1 LLALFT
7 SARSI
12 IQHGFGWLFCA
23 GRALLTSIL
32 DELMHFTTT
41 RIFATAFALVIAQAP
56 SLACDQCTVPDEI
69 SCLHESIL
77 DYFQEGGGDEPA
89 AYRTQGNGWST
100 TSGGSSPFGEEA
112 ILTWSVVRDGTTL
125 PQGVG
130 EPSSPSNLI
139 AFLDGIHHGG
149 PGPGGNDL
157 TQRAWFPLMKS
168 AFDRWDAVSAIRFSY
183 EPNDDGVHLGS
194 SAGINGIRGDHRV
207 GGHSID
213 GTTSPT
219 TVAYNYF
226 PNNSDMVIDTDEVGR
241 LGNPALNYVRLR
253 NTLMHEI
260 GHGLGLNHLGS
271 VSNNFLMEA
280 TLDATIDGPQF
291 DDILGIHRLYG
302 DRYEELGGND
312 TAALATN
319 LGSLSMGQ
327 SLILGADANDAVVA
341 PTDVDFVSINMIAD
355 VDYFKFTT
363 NAAGLLNISLTPL
376 GPTYQ
381 EGAQSGAQTAFNA
394 AAQNDLSLFLYDG
407 TGGGLLA
414 SSTTIG
420 LGLPESIF
428 SFSATAATNYLVR
441 IAGAQNVAQ
450 FYQLDIAL
458 VPEPTTA
465 LLFLVGTAILANQR
479 RYGRG

>member
-1 LLALFT
+1 
-7 SARSI
+7 
-12 IQHGFGWLFCA
+12 
-23 GRALLTSIL
+23 
-32 DELMHFTTT
+32 M
-41 RIFATAFALVIAQAP
+41 AQTP
-56 SLACDQCTVPDEI
+56 GGACDQCGTPEQI
-69 SCLHESIL
+69 SCIHESIL
-77 DYFQEGGGDEPA
+77 DYFQTGGGDEPA
-89 AYRTQGNGWST
+89 AYRTQGNGWSS
-100 TSGGSSPFGEEA
+100 TSGGSSPFGEQA
-112 ILTWSVVRDGTTL
+112 ILTWSVVDEGTTL

-130 EPSSPSNLI
+130 EPQSPSNLI

-194 SAGINGIRGDHRV
+194 SAGINGVRGDHRV

-219 TVAYNYF
+219 TVAYNFF

-241 LGNPALNYVRLR
+241 LGNPGVNFVRFR

-271 VSNNFLMEA
+271 TGSNFLMEA

-312 TAALATN
+312 NAAIATN
-319 LGSLSMGQ
+319 LGSLLVGQ
-327 SLILGADANDAVVA
+327 SLTIGADANATVVA
-341 PTDVDFVSINMIAD
+341 ATDIDFVSINMSAD
-355 VDYFKFTT
+355 VDYFKFAA
-363 NAAGLLNISLTPL
+363 NAAGRLNVSLTPM

-381 EGAQSGAQTAFNA
+381 EGPQSGIQTAFDA
-394 AAQNDLSLFLYDG
+394 AAQNDLSLFLYDS
-407 TGGGLLA
+407 TGVNLLA
-414 SSTTIG
+414 SSVVSG
-420 LGLPESIF
+420 LGIAEGILDFPV
-428 SFSATAATNYLVR
+428 AAAGNFVVR
-441 IAGAQNVAQ
+441 ISGSQDIAQ
-450 FYQLDIAL
+450 FYRLNVAL
-458 VPEPTTA
+458 VPEPA
-465 LLFLVGTAILANQR
+465 AVMLMLLAAASVGGR
-479 RYGRG
+479 RYRPRS

>member
-1 LLALFT
+1 M
-7 SARSI
+7 R
-12 IQHGFGWLFCA
+12 
-23 GRALLTSIL
+23 
-32 DELMHFTTT
+32 FTTI
-41 RIFATAFALVIAQAP
+41 RLFSLGLVLTVASVQ
-56 SLACDQCTVPDEI
+56 SHLFACDRCDTPEQI
-69 SCLHESIL
+69 SCIHESVL
-77 DYFQEGGGDEPA
+77 DYFREGSGDQPA
-89 AYRTQGNGWST
+89 AYRVRGDGWST

-149 PGPGGNDL
+149 PGPGGTDL

-194 SAGINGIRGDHRV
+194 AAGSNGVRGDHRI

-219 TVAYNYF
+219 TVAYNFF

-241 LGNPALNYVRLR
+241 LGNPDGNYVRFR

-260 GHGLGLNHLGS
+260 GHGLGLNHLAS
-271 VSNNFLMEA
+271 SSNNFLMEA

-319 LGSLSMGQ
+319 LGSLLVGQ
-327 SLILGADANDAVVA
+327 SLTLGADANDAVVA
-341 PTDVDFVSINMIAD
+341 PTDVDFVSINMSAD
-355 VDYFKFTT
+355 VDFFKFTAST
-363 NAAGLLNISLTPL
+363 AGVLNIGLTPL

-381 EGAQSGAQTAFNA
+381 EGPQSGVQTAFNA
-394 AAQNDLSLFLYDG
+394 AAQNNLSLFLYDS
-407 TGGGLLA
+407 TGVNLLA
-414 SSTTIG
+414 SSTTGG
-420 LGLPESIF
+420 LGMAESIHGF
-428 SFSATAATNYLVR
+428 TVAAADDFLIRV
-441 IAGAQNVAQ
+441 AGSQDAAQ

-458 VPEPTTA
+458 VPEPTAA
-465 LLFLVGTAILANQR
+465 LLLLAGVVLISGQR
-479 RYGRG
+479 IPCRTLG

>member
-1 LLALFT
+1 MQFITTRLLSLAVAILLASMQVRL
-7 SARSI
+7 S
-12 IQHGFGWLFCA
+12 
-23 GRALLTSIL
+23 
-32 DELMHFTTT
+32 
-41 RIFATAFALVIAQAP
+41 
-56 SLACDQCTVPDEI
+56 ACDQCDVLEGI
-69 SCLHESIL
+69 SCSHESIL
-77 DYFQEGGGDEPA
+77 NYFQEGSGDEPA
-89 AYRTQGNGWST
+89 AYRTHGSGWST

-139 AFLDGIHHGG
+139 AFLDGIFHGVTS
-149 PGPGGNDL
+149 PGGNDL
-157 TQRAWFPLMKS
+157 TQRAWFPLMQS
-168 AFDRWDAVSAIRFSY
+168 AFDRWDAVSAIRFRY

-194 SAGINGIRGDHRV
+194 SAGINGVRGDHRI

-219 TVAYNYF
+219 TVAYNYY

-241 LGNPALNYVRLR
+241 LGNPDGNYVRLR

-271 VSNNFLMEA
+271 SSNNFLMEA
-280 TLDATIDGPQF
+280 TLDETIDGPQF

-319 LGSLSMGQ
+319 LGPLLVGQ
-327 SLILGADANDAVVA
+327 SLTLGADANDAVVV
-341 PTDVDFVSINMIAD
+341 PTDVDFVSINMAAD

-363 NAAGLLNISLTPL
+363 GGTGVLNISLTPL

-381 EGAQSGAQTAFNA
+381 EGPQNGAQTAFDA
-394 AAQNDLSLFLYDG
+394 ATQNDLSLFLYDS
-407 TGGGLLA
+407 TGLNLLA
-414 SSTTIG
+414 SATTMG
-420 LGLPESIF
+420 PGMPENIVGF
-428 SFSATAATNYLVR
+428 SVTAAKDYFIR
-441 IAGAQNVAQ
+441 ITGARDVAQ
-450 FYQLDIAL
+450 FYQLDVAL
-458 VPEPTTA
+458 VPEPTAA
-465 LLFLVGTAILANQR
+465 LLLLLSSVALAGQR
-479 RYGRG
+479 LRFRN